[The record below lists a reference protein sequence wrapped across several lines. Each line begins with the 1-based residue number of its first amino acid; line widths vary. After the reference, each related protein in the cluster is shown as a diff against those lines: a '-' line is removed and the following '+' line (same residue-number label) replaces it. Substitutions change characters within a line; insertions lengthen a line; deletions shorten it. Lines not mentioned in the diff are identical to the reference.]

1 MRGRILKWI
10 TELEGGEMYSLTLRA
25 VLAKYFKVSVGR
37 YSYGSLL
44 NIGNAD
50 QYTEI
55 GNYVSIGPNV
65 RRYGAAHPLEA
76 ASLHPL
82 FYNPTLGLV
91 GEGDDVERT
100 PCRINHDAWIGA
112 NVTILPG
119 CRQIG
124 EGAVIGA
131 GSVVTKD
138 VPPFTIVAGNPARI
152 VKARLP
158 QAIQDHITQES
169 PWDLEPEQALN
180 RVNSINLG
188 MVESAE

>member
-1 MRGRILKWI
+1 
-10 TELEGGEMYSLTLRA
+10 MYSLTLREI
-25 VLAKYFKVSVGR
+25 LLKYFKVSVGS

-55 GNYVSIGPNV
+55 ENYVSIGPNV
-65 RRYGAAHPLEA
+65 RRYGAAHPLEG

-82 FYNPTLGLV
+82 FYNPALGLV
-91 GEGDDVERT
+91 GEGEDVERT
-100 PCRINHDAWIGA
+100 PCRIHHDAWIGA

-119 CRQIG
+119 CRHIG
-124 EGAVIGA
+124 EGAVVGA

-152 VKARLP
+152 VKARFP
-158 QAIQDHITQES
+158 RARQDQILREA

-180 RVNSINLG
+180 RLNYINLG
-188 MVESAE
+188 MTASAE